1 MYKVDSSVYCPGVV
15 KKSQLIYYNK
25 NPVYLETFKRILDI
39 FLEPERWGKRRGQV
53 GEHSP
58 SPRAGEPP
66 QEETLQVQVKMYQAG
81 EHSTIV
87 LEQENY
93 LRKKHSRY
101 RLRSIKLGNIVLV
114 L

>member
-1 MYKVDSSVYCPGVV
+1 MA
-15 KKSQLIYYNK
+15 
-25 NPVYLETFKRILDI
+25 TFKRILDI

-81 EHSTIV
+81 EQV
-87 LEQENY
+87 PCPRAGEPPQEGT
-93 LRKKHSRY
+93 LQVR
-101 RLRSIKLGNIVLV
+101 
-114 L
+114 